1 MHSII
6 SHRTMHGEAEAQF
19 GGYYHRMG
27 MNHMNQGAYEGGQGR
42 KDNPFDENPFI
53 KAKMLGMDG
62 GMLGGETPSFENE
75 ESKDEEAKPEKD
87 GDDGKDMESAL
98 ESRITEK
105 DNEDADDEE
114 DDDRQDMQG
123 IRNRQDTQAGL
134 IPSEPAQST
143 EDYGYG
149 ENLRKQSIRNRI
161 AAAALA
167 IAAIIAVIALIWAI
181 AANPLHL
188 FESRNDDSGG
198 GYSQEYRGS
207 GCRIDG
213 QSCSSD
219 SNGNNPAQ

>member
-1 MHSII
+1 MG
-6 SHRTMHGEAEAQF
+6 RRKTPF
-19 GGYYHRMG
+19 GGYYDRMG
-27 MNHMNQGAYEGGQGR
+27 MNHMNQGAYEGGQGG

-62 GMLGGETPSFENE
+62 GMPGGKAPSFANE
-75 ESKDEEAKPEKD
+75 KARPEED
-87 GDDGKDMESAL
+87 GDDEKDVESAL
-98 ESRITEK
+98 ESRIAEK
-105 DNEDADDEE
+105 DNEDTDDDE
-114 DDDRQDMQG
+114 DDDRQGMPESRSG
-123 IRNRQDTQAGL
+123 EDTPPGL
-134 IPSEPAQST
+134 MPSEPAQST

-161 AAAALA
+161 AAAVLA
-167 IAAIIAVIALIWAI
+167 VVAIIAVIALIWAI

-188 FESRNDDSGG
+188 FENRNDDSGG

>member
-1 MHSII
+1 MG
-6 SHRTMHGEAEAQF
+6 RRKTTF
-19 GGYYHRMG
+19 GGYYDRMG
-27 MNHMNQGAYEGGQGR
+27 MNHMNQGGYERGQGG

-62 GMLGGETPSFENE
+62 AMPGWETPSFENE
-75 ESKDEEAKPEKD
+75 KAKPEED
-87 GDDGKDMESAL
+87 GDDEKDVESAL
-98 ESRITEK
+98 ESRIAEK
-105 DNEDADDEE
+105 DNEDEDADDDE
-114 DDDRQDMQG
+114 DDDRQGMPESP
-123 IRNRQDTQAGL
+123 NRQGTPPGL
-134 IPSEPAQST
+134 MPSEPAQST

-161 AAAALA
+161 AAGVLA

-188 FESRNDDSGG
+188 FENRNDDSGG

>member
-1 MHSII
+1 MG
-6 SHRTMHGEAEAQF
+6 RRKTTF
-19 GGYYHRMG
+19 GGYYDRMG
-27 MNHMNQGAYEGGQGR
+27 MNHMNQGGYERGQGG

-62 GMLGGETPSFENE
+62 AMPGWETPSFENE
-75 ESKDEEAKPEKD
+75 KAKPEED
-87 GDDGKDMESAL
+87 GDDEKDVESAL
-98 ESRITEK
+98 ESRIAEK
-105 DNEDADDEE
+105 DNEDADDDE
-114 DDDRQDMQG
+114 DDNRQGMPESP
-123 IRNRQDTQAGL
+123 NRQDTPPGL
-134 IPSEPAQST
+134 MPSEPAQST

-161 AAAALA
+161 AAGVLA

-188 FESRNDDSGG
+188 FENRNDDSGG

>member
-1 MHSII
+1 MG
-6 SHRTMHGEAEAQF
+6 RRKTTF
-19 GGYYHRMG
+19 GGYYDRMG
-27 MNHMNQGAYEGGQGR
+27 MNHMNQGGYERGQGG

-62 GMLGGETPSFENE
+62 AMPGWETPSFENE
-75 ESKDEEAKPEKD
+75 KAKPEED
-87 GDDGKDMESAL
+87 GDDEKDVESAL
-98 ESRITEK
+98 ESRIAEK
-105 DNEDADDEE
+105 DNEDADDDE
-114 DDDRQDMQG
+114 DDDRQGMPESPT
-123 IRNRQDTQAGL
+123 RQDTPPGL
-134 IPSEPAQST
+134 MPSEPAQST

-161 AAAALA
+161 AAAVLA

-188 FESRNDDSGG
+188 FENRNDDSGG